1 MPFDALLAPARQPRS
16 LAECLHDYG
25 AVPVPLEALAQHK
38 RTQLERFAPSF
49 WHQHQTWLPVGLIS
63 SVFCMAI
70 SGGISNG
77 MLPGSLLPS
86 WLSLFWLSVM
96 TLLIVFGVFR
106 VSAGAR
112 WEERVVTA
120 DALIELGVPLAI
132 ARLARNLHHAAPNWT
147 LLLGELR
154 QEDVVLDPYLMLEF
168 AGERICLGIWD
179 DQRIIAAA
187 L

>member
-1 MPFDALLAPARQPRS
+1 MPFDAPLAPTRPRS
-16 LAECLHDYG
+16 LAEGLHHYG
-25 AVPVPLEALAQHK
+25 AVPVPLETLALHK

-49 WHQHQTWLPVGLIS
+49 WHQHQTWLPVGLIG
-63 SVFCMAI
+63 SVVCMAI

-77 MLPGSLLPS
+77 ILPGSLLPS
-86 WLSLFWLSVM
+86 WLSLFWLGVM
-96 TLLIVFGVFR
+96 TSLIVFGVFR

-112 WEERVVTA
+112 WEERMVTA
-120 DALIELGVPLAI
+120 EALIDLGVPLSI
-132 ARLARNLHHAAPNWT
+132 ERLARNLQREAPNWT
-147 LLLGELR
+147 LLLGELL
-154 QEDVVLDPYLMLEF
+154 QEDVVMDPYLMLEF